1 MVDPKSRRI
10 GNRDGQ
16 CLFEEIGELR
26 EQLKHTGED
35 LKRELE
41 KHQREIE
48 EQKREIEERKKEI
61 DKQHGDIDKLH
72 ARADENDRLLFA
84 AYANE
89 LEWTAGK
96 SDAASRYAR
105 NAIIHGGHIK
115 YAIES
120 IEHLERFGK
129 TARVQNASKGFEITY
144 GVSRDQIQDIIKI
157 APEELVDWL
166 NRRAELKKNQK
177 WQDLF
182 PCETEQWIKEVDQ
195 AIQCLLKSGGESW
208 HDGFRKD
215 YLKLHQWMD
224 DHLEEIK
231 KD

>member
-16 CLFEEIGELR
+16 CLLEEIGELR

-35 LKRELE
+35 LKREIE
-41 KHQREIE
+41 KQ
-48 EQKREIEERKKEI
+48 KKE
-61 DKQHGDIDKLH
+61 IDKLH
-72 ARADENDRLLFA
+72 ARADENGRLLFA

-89 LEWTAGK
+89 LERTAGK
-96 SDAASRYAR
+96 SDPASRYTR

-129 TARVQNASKGFEITY
+129 TTRVQNASKGFEITY

-157 APEELVDWL
+157 APGELVDWL
-166 NRRAELKKNQK
+166 NRRAELKKSQK

-195 AIQCLLKSGGESW
+195 AIQMFVEVRRGI
-208 HDGFRKD
+208 
-215 YLKLHQWMD
+215 MA
-224 DHLEEIK
+224 
-231 KD
+231 